1 MNPNILEIGVDGTQ
15 GETLVVEW
23 ELIPGQSGAQFWQ
36 SLAPETR
43 HRLASIADPLKI
55 LYQTLME
62 ASTVSGICRLCLV
75 RYRPQSTGLE
85 RGGEAGQFVDVLAL
99 ESLAAEAVIK
109 TDGWPGYSFLD
120 AYPGLYHEWLVP
132 GSGKEAPKVLPWAHA
147 LIANIKGNIRGIHHG
162 VSPEPLPRYL
172 AEFFYR
178 FNRRFWEPQM
188 FNRMLHACLNSA
200 TITFSEL
207 RI

>member
-85 RGGEAGQFVDVLAL
+85 RGGEAGQFVAVLAL

-109 TDGWPGYSFLD
+109 TDGWPGAIVSWMLIPVSIMSGWCPD
-120 AYPGLYHEWLVP
+120 RGRKRPRSCL
-132 GSGKEAPKVLPWAHA
+132 GSTP
-147 LIANIKGNIRGIHHG
+147 
-162 VSPEPLPRYL
+162 
-172 AEFFYR
+172 
-178 FNRRFWEPQM
+178 
-188 FNRMLHACLNSA
+188 
-200 TITFSEL
+200 
-207 RI
+207 